1 MKATAP
7 AIRQR
12 WMALLAT
19 ALPARLATLV
29 PELPNHEMLRAPEI
43 GTVMV
48 QGRMGG
54 TGGAFHL
61 GEMTVTR
68 CSLRLDCGTVGHGYV
83 QGRDKVH
90 AQRVAIVDAWMQ
102 TPLADQI
109 QREVLNV
116 LEAEAARRQEEQAR
130 KSAATKVDFFTM
142 VRGEDA

>member
-1 MKATAP
+1 MKATDTTA
-7 AIRQR
+7 RQH

-19 ALPARLATLV
+19 SAPSRLSALL
-29 PELPNHEMLRAPEI
+29 PELPRHVMLRPPET

-68 CSLRLDCGTVGHGYV
+68 CSLRLECGAIGHGYV
-83 QGRDKVH
+83 QGRDKAH
-90 AQRVAIVDAWMQ
+90 AQRAAIIDAWMQ
-102 TPLADQI
+102 TPMAEQI
-109 QREVLNV
+109 QSGILDVLDGEATTRRE
-116 LEAEAARRQEEQAR
+116 AQAR

-142 VRGEDA
+142 VRGEDV

>member
-1 MKATAP
+1 MKATDSTA
-7 AIRQR
+7 RQR
-12 WMALLAT
+12 WLAVLAT
-19 ALPARLATLV
+19 AIPARLAELV
-29 PELPNHEMLRAPEI
+29 PELPHHEMLRPPEM

-61 GEMTVTR
+61 GEVTVTR

-83 QGRDKVH
+83 QGRDKAH

-102 TPLADQI
+102 TPLAEQA
-109 QREVLNV
+109 QREILGV
-116 LEAEAARRQEEQAR
+116 LESEARQRHEEQAR